1 MMYWLIQIKRM
12 VEDVFIFPFILYGKW
27 KARTMPLNKTYD
39 VFFFFP
45 FYHTGGA
52 EKVHSLIAQ
61 AVKNKKALIIF
72 TRRSQDTAFKKD
84 FEAAGHDMIDIS
96 THTDHKERY
105 WDNLIYRG
113 VFAAYIN
120 AQQQPTLVFNGQSNF
135 GYKISRWIRSS
146 IPQIELIHSFS
157 SFSYIRMPFL
167 PFYKE
172 TVMISKRRIEDHL
185 ALYRRWGVPTA
196 YDARIRYIVNG
207 IALPEQKPIPKSG
220 IPGSMLFVGRGT
232 AEKRPMVAA
241 TLAQKLMAAG
251 VNIRMGFVGDVSQ
264 AVEAKVFPQFTMYGN
279 ISDPATLDSIY
290 REQADLLLVTSSE
303 EGFPLV
309 IMEAMA
315 RGAVIIA
322 TPVGDIPVHV
332 QPGKNGWVF
341 SSIHD
346 EEAMFREALAF
357 IRNLQRNPEEFSRI
371 SAENIAYAYDNFGLP
386 TFVAQYNTLIE
397 NHLR

>member
-1 MMYWLIQIKRM
+1 MYRLILFKRI
-12 VEDVFIFPFILYGKW
+12 VEDLFIFPFILWGRW
-27 KARTMPLNKTYD
+27 KARQQPLNKAYE

-52 EKVHSLIAQ
+52 EKVHSLIAN
-61 AVKNKKALIIF
+61 ALKDKKALIIF
-72 TRRSQDTAFKKD
+72 TRHSQDSAFKKD
-84 FEAAGHDMIDIS
+84 FEAAGHDIMDIS
-96 THTDHKERY
+96 SHTDHKERY
-105 WDNLIYRG
+105 WNNLIYRG

-120 AQQQPTLVFNGQSNF
+120 TQQQPTLVFNGQSNF
-135 GYKISRWIRSS
+135 GYKLSRWIRPS

-167 PFYKE
+167 PFYRE
-172 TVMISKRRIEDHL
+172 TVMISKRRIDDHL
-185 ALYRRWGVPTA
+185 ELYRRWGVPIT

-207 IALPEQKPIPKSG
+207 IALPEPRPAVKNG
-220 IPGSMLFVGRGT
+220 IPDSMLFVGRGT
-232 AEKRPMVAA
+232 VEKRPLVAA
-241 TLAQKLMAAG
+241 RLATKMMDAG
-251 VNIRMGFVGDVSQ
+251 INISMGFVGDVSQ
-264 AVEAKVFPQFTMYGN
+264 AVSATSFPQCTMYGN
-279 ISDPATLDSIY
+279 ISDPAALDNLY
-290 REQADLLLVTSSE
+290 REKADFLLVTSSE

-332 QPGKNGWVF
+332 KQGENGLVF

-346 EEAMFREALAF
+346 EESMFSEALTF
-357 IRNLQRNPEEFSRI
+357 IQFLQANPQQFSRI
-371 SAENIAYAYDNFGLP
+371 SARNIAYAYDNFGLP

>member
-12 VEDVFIFPFILYGKW
+12 VEDIFIFPFILYGKW
-27 KARTMPLNKTYD
+27 KARSMPLNKAYD

-52 EKVHSLIAQ
+52 EKVHSLIAH

-84 FEAAGHDMIDIS
+84 FESSGHDIIDIS
-96 THTDHKERY
+96 KYTDHKERY

-113 VFAAYIN
+113 VFSAYIN

-185 ALYRRWGVPTA
+185 ALYRRWGVPAA
-196 YDARIRYIVNG
+196 YDSRIRYIVNG

-232 AEKRPMVAA
+232 AEKRPLVAA
-241 TLAQKLMAAG
+241 SLSAKMIDAG
-251 VNIRMGFVGDVSQ
+251 INISMGFVGDVSQ
-264 AVEAKVFPQFTMYGN
+264 AVKVSAFSQFTFYGN
-279 ISDPATLDSIY
+279 ISDPFILDGLY
-290 REQADLLLVTSSE
+290 RDHADFLLVTSSE

-332 QPGKNGWVF
+332 KQGENGLVF

-346 EEAMFREALAF
+346 EESMFSEALTF
-357 IRNLQRNPEEFSRI
+357 IQFLQANPEQFSRI
-371 SAENIAYAYDNFGLP
+371 SARNIAYAYDNFGLP
-386 TFVAQYNTLIE
+386 TFVAQYKTLIE
-397 NHLR
+397 NYLR

>member
-1 MMYWLIQIKRM
+1 MYGLIQIKRM
-12 VEDVFIFPFILYGKW
+12 LEDLFIFPFILLGKW
-27 KARTMPLNKTYD
+27 KAHKMPLNKPYD

-52 EKVHSLIAQ
+52 EKVHSLIAH
-61 AVKNKKALIIF
+61 ALKDKKALIVF

-84 FEAAGHDMIDIS
+84 FELAGHDIIDIS
-96 THTDHKERY
+96 SHTDHKERY

-135 GYKISRWIRSS
+135 GYKLSRWIRSS

-167 PFYKE
+167 PFYRE

-185 ALYRRWGVPTA
+185 ALYRSWGVPRT
-196 YDARIRYIVNG
+196 YDTRIRFIVNG
-207 IALPEQKPIPKSG
+207 IDLPEQKPIPKSG
-220 IPGSMLFVGRGT
+220 KPVSMLFVGRGT

-241 TLAQKLMAAG
+241 KLAAKLMAADIA
-251 VNIRMGFVGDVSQ
+251 IRMGFVGDVSQ
-264 AVEAKVFPQFTMYGN
+264 AIDATAFPQFSFYGN
-279 ISDPATLDSIY
+279 INDPVKLDRLY
-290 REQADLLLVTSSE
+290 REQTDFLLVTSSE

-315 RGAVIIA
+315 RGAVIMA

-332 QPGKNGWVF
+332 RQEKNGLVF
-341 SSIHD
+341 SSIND
-346 EEAMFREALAF
+346 EEMMFQEAFAF
-357 IRNLQRNPEEFSRI
+357 IRQLQMDPAMFSRI
-371 SAENIAYAYDNFGLP
+371 SAENIAYAYGNFGLP
-386 TFVAQYNTLIE
+386 TFAEQYRTLIE

>member
-1 MMYWLIQIKRM
+1 MMYRLILFKRI
-12 VEDVFIFPFILYGKW
+12 VEDLFIFPFILWGRW
-27 KARTMPLNKTYD
+27 KARQQPLNKAYE

-52 EKVHSLIAQ
+52 EKVHSLIAN
-61 AVKNKKALIIF
+61 ALKDKKALIIF
-72 TRRSQDTAFKKD
+72 TRRSQDSAFKKD
-84 FEAAGHDMIDIS
+84 FEAAGHDIMDIS
-96 THTDHKERY
+96 SHTDHKERY

-135 GYKISRWIRSS
+135 GYKLSRWIRPS

-167 PFYKE
+167 PFYRE
-172 TVMISKRRIEDHL
+172 TVMISKRRIDDHL
-185 ALYRRWGVPTA
+185 ELYRRWGVPVI
-196 YDARIRYIVNG
+196 YDTRIRYIVNG
-207 IALPEQKPIPKSG
+207 IALPEPRPTAKKG
-220 IPGSMLFVGRGT
+220 IPDSMLFVGRGT
-232 AEKRPMVAA
+232 AEKRPLVAA
-241 TLAQKLMAAG
+241 RLAAKMMDAG
-251 VNIRMGFVGDVSQ
+251 INISMGFVGDVSQ
-264 AVEAKVFPQFTMYGN
+264 AVEASAFPEFTFYGN
-279 ISDPATLDSIY
+279 ISDPSTLDDLY
-290 REQADLLLVTSSE
+290 RDQADFLLVTSSE

-332 QPGKNGWVF
+332 KQEENGLVF

-346 EEAMFREALAF
+346 EESMFSEALTF
-357 IRNLQRNPEEFSRI
+357 IQFLQANPEQFSRI
-371 SAENIAYAYDNFGLP
+371 SARNIAYAYDNFGLP
-386 TFVAQYNTLIE
+386 TFVAQYKTLIE

>member
-1 MMYWLIQIKRM
+1 MKYSLILIKRM
-12 VEDVFIFPFILYGKW
+12 LEDLIIFPFILWGKW
-27 KARTMPLNKTYD
+27 KARKQPLNKTYE

-52 EKVHSLIAQ
+52 EKVHSLIAN
-61 AVKNKKALIIF
+61 ALKDKKALIVF

-84 FEAAGHDMIDIS
+84 FETAGHDIIDIS
-96 THTDHKERY
+96 SHTDHKERY

-135 GYKISRWIRSS
+135 GYKLSRWISPS

-167 PFYKE
+167 PFYRE
-172 TVMISKRRIEDHL
+172 TVMISKRRIDDHL
-185 ALYRRWGVPTA
+185 ALYRRWGVPKS
-196 YDARIRYIVNG
+196 YDTRIRYIVNG
-207 IALPEQKPIPKSG
+207 IALTEPRPMAKTGVPT
-220 IPGSMLFVGRGT
+220 SMLFVGRGT
-232 AEKRPMVAA
+232 VEKRPMVAA
-241 TLAQKLMAAG
+241 KLAKRLKDAG

-264 AVEAKVFPQFTMYGN
+264 AVSSTAFPQCTMYGN
-279 ISDPATLDSIY
+279 VSDPAVLGTMY
-290 REQADLLLVTSSE
+290 REKADFLLVTSSE

-315 RGAVIIA
+315 RGAVVIA

-332 QPGKNGWVF
+332 KQGENGLVF

-346 EEAMFREALAF
+346 EESMFSESMAF
-357 IRNLQRNPEEFSRI
+357 IQSLQANPEQFSKI
-371 SAENIAYAYDNFGLP
+371 SAKNIDYAYDNFGLP
-386 TFVAQYNTLIE
+386 TFVMQYKTLIE